1 MERTNGFDISGI
13 RFTQYEASAEVI
25 DNLKKSWKSYV
36 SNDLP
41 EYPMHFSGK
50 GIVICGGGIRYFTC
64 SWVGIHLLRNNGCKL
79 PIELWHQDGEL
90 NEETITKLRTLDVVC
105 KNVKEYTSSAIQGY
119 EIKPFAII
127 NSSFKEVLFLD
138 ADNNSVSDPTYLFE
152 HPDYQENGAVFWP
165 DLWKTDASNPIW
177 KIVETD
183 DYEEYE
189 QESGQILI
197 NKESCWAAL
206 NLCMYFNQNKETY
219 YQFLLGDKDTFRFA
233 WKALNKPYTMISTP
247 VAFCGYSG
255 ALNKLFSKGVAMVQH
270 DFEGKIIFIHQN
282 LAKWDV
288 VKDNES
294 LWGKIKRFR
303 PDAKKRLFIQEKIT
317 LSNGRQNIIFD
328 IDGDVSLDNCDHD
341 LLEREKVCLNVLTEL
356 RKSGFYLRLILYL
369 YQSRFRGE
377 V

>member
-13 RFTQYEASAEVI
+13 RFTQYEASEEVI

-50 GIVICGGGIRYFTC
+50 GIVICGGGIKYFTC
-64 SWVGIHLLRNNGCKL
+64 SWVGVHLLRNNGCKL

-90 NEETITKLRTLDVVC
+90 NEETITKLQELDVVC
-105 KNVKEYTSSAIQGY
+105 KNVKDYTSSVIQGY

-138 ADNNSVSDPTYLFE
+138 ADNNSVSDPTHLFK
-152 HPDYQENGAVFWP
+152 HPEYKKNGAAFWP
-165 DLWKTDASNPIW
+165 DLWKTDANNPIW
-177 KIVETD
+177 KIVEAD

-233 WKALNKPYTMISTP
+233 WKALRKPYTMISTP

-288 VKDNES
+288 VKDNEC
-294 LWGKIKRFR
+294 LWGKIKRFK
-303 PDAKKRLFIQEKIT
+303 PGAKKRLFIQEKIT

-328 IDGDVSLDNCDHD
+328 IDGDVSLDNCGHD